1 MYDARAL
8 CTNEVDIEALR
19 TYDKGDLERLENADI
34 PVGSFVGIVHCAK
47 WIPSGKHTG
56 TERVHLCIVEVCLLA
71 DLEGDEWI
79 GGSGANLVV

>member
-19 TYDKGDLERLENADI
+19 TYHKGDLEQLENADI
-34 PVGSFVGIVHCAK
+34 PAGFFVGIVHCAK

-56 TERVHLCIVEVCLLA
+56 KERVHLCIVEVYLLA
-71 DLEGDEWI
+71 DPEGDEWT